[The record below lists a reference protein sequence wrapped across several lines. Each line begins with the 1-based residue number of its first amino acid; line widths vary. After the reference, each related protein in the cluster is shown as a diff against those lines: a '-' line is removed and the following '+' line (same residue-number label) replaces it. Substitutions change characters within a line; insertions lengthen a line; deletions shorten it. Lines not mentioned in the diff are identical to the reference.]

1 MSPKG
6 SKRQVATTNGDK
18 LPHKQAKYS
27 DGAMKSQCKHFF
39 GRLAKGEVKKATEAE
54 VGEAKEAVSTFDR
67 LGHEDQTEFAKAF
80 FSNKGNK
87 TFGFIKD
94 YTEKIKHAKTSTEEI
109 LENYFTRIAVL
120 NVKNIWGLPS
130 LIPSTS
136 TPPLLSQHMGF
147 SLIYLYVY
155 TDMLLPVFF
164 VIWSWLNSIW
174 IEIQPPSAGIVC

>member
-6 SKRQVATTNGDK
+6 SKSQVATTNGDK

-27 DGAMKSQCKHFF
+27 DAAMKSQTRHFF
-39 GRLAKGEVKKATEAE
+39 GRLAKGEVKKATEAD
-54 VGEAKEAVSTFDR
+54 VDEAKEAVRTFDR
-67 LGHEDQTEFAKAF
+67 LGSEDQTEFAKAF

-120 NVKNIWGLPS
+120 NVKKYMRASLPHP
-130 LIPSTS
+130 LYINPTPTIPAYEVQ
-136 TPPLLSQHMGF
+136 PHFRHAIGCL
-147 SLIYLYVY
+147 
-155 TDMLLPVFF
+155 FF
-164 VIWSWLNSIW
+164 IWSRLNSIW

>member
-6 SKRQVATTNGDK
+6 SKRQVAATNGDK
-18 LPHKQAKYS
+18 PPQKQAKYS

-120 NVKNIWGLPS
+120 NVKKYMRASLPHP
-130 LIPSTS
+130 LYINPTPTIPAYEVQLHFRHAIGCLFLYDQGSIQFELKFS
-136 TPPLLSQHMGF
+136 PRLL
-147 SLIYLYVY
+147 
-155 TDMLLPVFF
+155 
-164 VIWSWLNSIW
+164 
-174 IEIQPPSAGIVC
+174 A